1 MANGEGLNIIDNQK
15 YTLKSGEGKKKVVSR
30 LVLQSKRDMQ
40 HLEIWNKYKSAGLKD
55 MHLVIKETGFKTK
68 QNKTKTY
75 QNHLQLCLK
84 NHEELRRYQR
94 IRKKQ
99 LRYQSSKM

>member
-1 MANGEGLNIIDNQK
+1 
-15 YTLKSGEGKKKVVSR
+15 
-30 LVLQSKRDMQ
+30 MQ
-40 HLEIWNKYKSAGLKD
+40 HLVIQNTCKSAGLRD
-55 MHLVIKETGFKTK
+55 MHLVIKGTGFKNTHK
-68 QNKTKTY
+68 KTY

-99 LRYQSSKM
+99 MRYQSSKM